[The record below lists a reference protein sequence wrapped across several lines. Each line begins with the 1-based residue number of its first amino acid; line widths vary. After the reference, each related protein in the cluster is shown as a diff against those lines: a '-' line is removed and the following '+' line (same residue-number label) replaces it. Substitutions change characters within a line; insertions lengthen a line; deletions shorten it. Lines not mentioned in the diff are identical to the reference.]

1 MLIYSDTKASALL
14 IIPQKHAFSN
24 RMTGRKKVKNN
35 LIKVIYIFVPQAIH
49 DKFTDYWMIT
59 IEGISTARIVIELPL
74 HK

>member
-1 MLIYSDTKASALL
+1 MHLPIEWQAQEE
-14 IIPQKHAFSN
+14 I
-24 RMTGRKKVKNN
+24 KNN
-35 LIKVIYIFVPQAIH
+35 LIKFIYIYVPQAIH